1 MLLKFYLYGFAMSTL
16 LSMKTA
22 VPAAAEKEHTP
33 QSAKFGN
40 RELKLSSMGNLSFDE
55 YVASSSVT
63 QFF

>member
-1 MLLKFYLYGFAMSTL
+1 MSTL

-40 RELKLSSMGNLSFDE
+40 RELKLSSMDNLGFDE
-55 YVASSSVT
+55 CVANSSLT